1 MIKEGTILR
10 FDEKYF
16 KITLCGIF
24 GGYFVAEVKKDK
36 SGKFKKIGKS
46 EIFVSAET
54 AEKGEKC
61 L

>member
-46 EIFVSAET
+46 EIFVCN
-54 AEKGEKC
+54 KR
-61 L
+61 